1 MRLAKIKNKYL
12 FKGDKPEGTHTYAV
26 YYDKP
31 SKRYR
36 AVALTHL
43 YVKDD
48 KRFKQVK
55 KGNIRIEK
63 FKEFDVPLG
72 VKNYYYDKT
81 TTGRKI
87 DLSDKNNVI
96 KTEKRYLSKSQ
107 SERIKKFAKYDCN
120 SDKYKKKSRR

>member
-1 MRLAKIKNKYL
+1 MRLAKIKNNYL
-12 FKGDKPEGTHTYAV
+12 FKGDKPDGTHTYAV

-55 KGNIRIEK
+55 KGNIR
-63 FKEFDVPLG
+63 
-72 VKNYYYDKT
+72 VKVE
-81 TTGRKI
+81 R
-87 DLSDKNNVI
+87 
-96 KTEKRYLSKSQ
+96 RYLSKTQ
-107 SERIKKFAKYDCN
+107 SKRIKDFATKRY
-120 SDKYKKKSRR
+120 KGKTGKKKSHR

>member
-1 MRLAKIKNKYL
+1 M
-12 FKGDKPEGTHTYAV
+12 

-43 YVKDD
+43 YIKDD

-63 FKEFDVPLG
+63 FKEFEVPSG
-72 VKNYYYDKT
+72 VQNYYYDKT
-81 TTGRKI
+81 LSGKKI
-87 DLSDKNNVI
+87 DLSDKKNVVKVERRYLPKMQSKRI
-96 KTEKRYLSKSQ
+96 KDFATKRYKG
-107 SERIKKFAKYDCN
+107 KTG
-120 SDKYKKKSRR
+120 KKKSHR

>member
-1 MRLAKIKNKYL
+1 MSKIKNKYL

-63 FKEFDVPLG
+63 FKEFDVPSS
-72 VKNYYYDKT
+72 VQNYYYDTT

-87 DLSDKNNVI
+87 DLSDKSNVI
-96 KTEKRYLSKSQ
+96 KTEKRYLSKKQ
-107 SERIKKFAKYDCN
+107 SERIKKFATKKYSN
-120 SDKYKKKSRR
+120 KKNSRR

>member
-26 YYDKP
+26 YYHRP
-31 SKRYR
+31 TKRYR
-36 AVALTHL
+36 AVGLTHL

-63 FKEFDVPLG
+63 FKEFDVPSG
-72 VKNYYYDKT
+72 VQNYYYDKT
-81 TTGRKI
+81 VNGGKI
-87 DLSDKNNVI
+87 DLTDKIAVTKI
-96 KTEKRYLSKSQ
+96 EKRYLSKTQ
-107 SERIKKFAKYDCN
+107 SERVKNFAKFDYN
-120 SDKYKKKSRR
+120 SPKYKKKSRR

>member
-12 FKGDKPEGTHTYAV
+12 FQSDNPEGTHTYAV
-26 YYDKP
+26 YYDRM

-48 KRFKQVK
+48 KRFKQVQ

-63 FKEFDVPLG
+63 FKEFDVPSG
-72 VKNYYYDKT
+72 VQNYYYDKT
-81 TTGRKI
+81 ISGRKI
-87 DLSDKNNVI
+87 DLSDKINVKKI
-96 KTEKRYLSKSQ
+96 SKRYLAKTQ
-107 SERIKKFAKYDCN
+107 SERIKKFATKKY
-120 SDKYKKKSRR
+120 SSKKNSRR

>member
-63 FKEFDVPLG
+63 FKEFDVPSG
-72 VKNYYYDKT
+72 VQNYYYET
-81 TTGRKI
+81 TTTRRKI
-87 DLSDKNNVI
+87 DLSDKSNVI
-96 KTEKRYLSKSQ
+96 KTEKRYLSKKQ
-107 SERIKKFAKYDCN
+107 SERIKKFATKKYSN
-120 SDKYKKKSRR
+120 KKNSRR

>member
-1 MRLAKIKNKYL
+1 MRLAKIKNKYF
-12 FKGDKPEGTHTYAV
+12 FKSDKPEGTHTYAV
-26 YYDKP
+26 YYDRQ

-63 FKEFDVPLG
+63 FKEFDVPSG

-81 TTGRKI
+81 TSGKKI
-87 DLSDKNNVI
+87 DLSDKKNII
-96 KTEKRYLSKSQ
+96 KTSKRYLSKTQ
-107 SERIKKFAKYDCN
+107 SERIKKFAKYN
-120 SDKYKKKSRR
+120 YHSF